1 MLRGT
6 VKWLK
11 DGLNEGDDNMC
22 MVCFLWLVKENSSRV
37 RHRARFVLVAPLPAI
52 SHRSSPHVGSL
63 PQHTPFPGHHQLDL
77 CVLKKS

>member
-11 DGLNEGDDNMC
+11 GFLNEGNDNMY
-22 MVCFLWLVKENSSRV
+22 MVCFLWVVEENSSRAQ
-37 RHRARFVLVAPLPAI
+37 HRARFVLAAPLPAI
-52 SHRSSPHVGSL
+52 SHRSSPHMGSL
-63 PQHTPFPGHHQLDL
+63 PQHTPFPRNHQLDL